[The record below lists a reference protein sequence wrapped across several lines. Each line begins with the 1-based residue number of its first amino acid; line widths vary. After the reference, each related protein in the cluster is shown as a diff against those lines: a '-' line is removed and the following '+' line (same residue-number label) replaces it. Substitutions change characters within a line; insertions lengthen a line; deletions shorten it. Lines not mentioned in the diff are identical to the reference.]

1 MLKPVASNPAVKALN
16 EEVSRAR
23 LQKACKELESIFIT
37 HMLKS
42 MRATVDEGG
51 LIEDS
56 NASQIIKSMFD
67 ENLARGIAQGG
78 GIGLAKILFE
88 SLKDQQSV

>member
-1 MLKPVASNPAVKALN
+1 MLKPVASDPAVTAPNKN
-16 EEVSRAR
+16 ISEAR
-23 LQKACKELESIFIT
+23 LQKACSQFESIFINN
-37 HMLKS
+37 MLKT
-42 MRATVDEGG
+42 MRSTVDKGG

-78 GIGLAKILFE
+78 GIGLAKIMFE
-88 SLKDQQSV
+88 YLKDQ